1 MEESDIIL
9 AVFDSSRGLDGE
21 DLEIITHLTALED
34 KKIIVLNNKSDLDSK
49 LGLEELRARINA
61 EHFLDIN
68 TKETAHILKLKE
80 ILLGI
85 ITQTHGHREDILLS
99 AEYQIE
105 AVKKTIASLDGARL
119 RLESLELELFSYHI
133 KDALESISLLIAP
146 YDIDEM
152 FDKMF
157 SEFCLGK

>member
-1 MEESDIIL
+1 M
-9 AVFDSSRGLDGE
+9 
-21 DLEIITHLTALED
+21 
-34 KKIIVLNNKSDLDSK
+34 
-49 LGLEELRARINA
+49 
-61 EHFLDIN
+61 DIN
-68 TKETAHILKLKE
+68 TKETGHILKLKE
-80 ILLGI
+80 ILLSI
-85 ITQTHGHREDILLS
+85 ITQTHGHKEDILLS

-105 AVKKTIASLDGARL
+105 AVKKTIASLDGACL

-133 KDALESISLLIAP
+133 KDALESISLLISP